1 MTTDNFHTKIKQ
13 QTKPYHDRVEKLPLP
28 SKLYNLS
35 ITHEEYHFYLE
46 TFYSIH
52 YTIERQLATF
62 SHWEQYNIDL
72 TDYFR
77 RHLLV
82 RDLRL
87 IKADAPLVQSNLTIE
102 NFAKA
107 LGYLYVLTGSTM
119 GGMILSKKVQETFP
133 LSPYHLAHNY
143 FDAFGPATHSR
154 FLELMKAIESYLK
167 DNPNQEEQIIS
178 GAIECYEYIEK
189 EMM

>member
-1 MTTDNFHTKIKQ
+1 MTTDNFHAKIKQ

-28 SKLYNLS
+28 SKLYSLS
-35 ITHEEYHFYLE
+35 ITHEEYHLYLK
-46 TFYSIH
+46 TLYSIH
-52 YTIERQLATF
+52 YTIERQLAAF
-62 SHWEQYNIDL
+62 SQWEHYGIEL
-72 TDYFR
+72 TEYFR
-77 RHLLV
+77 RHLIV
-82 RDLRL
+82 RDLRV
-87 IKADAPLVQSNLTIE
+87 IKADAPLVHPNLTIE

-119 GGMILSKKVQETFP
+119 GGMILSKKVQEIFS

-143 FDAFGPATHSR
+143 FDAFGDDIHSR

-167 DNPNQEEQIIS
+167 DYPDQEEQIIS
-178 GAIECYEYIEK
+178 GAIDCYEYIEK